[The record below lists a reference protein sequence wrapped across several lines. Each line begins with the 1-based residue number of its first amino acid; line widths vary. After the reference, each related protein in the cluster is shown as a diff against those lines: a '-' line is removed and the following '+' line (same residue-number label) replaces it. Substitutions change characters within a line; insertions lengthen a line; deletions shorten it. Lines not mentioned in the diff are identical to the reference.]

1 MVEKEKYLNQTDI
14 LRRQAEEKTTSMI
27 ENLEVMSEEM
37 LHELR
42 ELRIQQIEL
51 KRQNQIEL
59 DIMRAYFK
67 EREEQL
73 LNIFVKAPLGIFHS
87 VWEGRF
93 LTANPA
99 LAKMLGYSSPEE
111 LISATHDMTTQIY
124 ADPIIR
130 PQIMDALMKSDGWV
144 HYDKILWRRK
154 DGSVIAVDM
163 TGRKVLDATGAFAYL
178 EGFIADITERVQ
190 VEREI
195 QNLNQTLHERVAEE
209 TQRRL
214 DQERL
219 LANNVRRAAVGEMIG
234 AIAHQ
239 WRQPLS
245 TLGMIVQR
253 AHATGTMQGL
263 TLEYL
268 DEFKANAMRQIMFMS
283 ETIDE
288 FRSFYIMDKE
298 KVMFY
303 PSRCISAAVR
313 LVKSLFASK
322 EIGINLQFHDF
333 ESLQSIGFPNEFKQ
347 VILNLLSNSRDA
359 ILQRRKTDGQPE
371 VGCITINISVPES
384 GSIIIHVKDNG
395 SGIPAGF
402 GAMIFDPYFTTK
414 DEVDGT
420 GIGLYM
426 SRIIVE
432 DRLEGRLILVEESL
446 DGAVF
451 RIELPLWEKP

>member
-163 TGRKVLDATGAFAYL
+163 TGRKVLVPQEHSHTSKAL
-178 EGFIADITERVQ
+178 S
-190 VEREI
+190 
-195 QNLNQTLHERVAEE
+195 QTSQSACRWNG
-209 TQRRL
+209 RFR
-214 DQERL
+214 
-219 LANNVRRAAVGEMIG
+219 I
-234 AIAHQ
+234 
-239 WRQPLS
+239 S
-245 TLGMIVQR
+245 TR
-253 AHATGTMQGL
+253 PC
-263 TLEYL
+263 
-268 DEFKANAMRQIMFMS
+268 MS
-283 ETIDE
+283 EW
-288 FRSFYIMDKE
+288 R
-298 KVMFY
+298 
-303 PSRCISAAVR
+303 RRRNAAWIRNGCWPTMSVVR
-313 LVKSLFASK
+313 PWV
-322 EIGINLQFHDF
+322 
-333 ESLQSIGFPNEFKQ
+333 
-347 VILNLLSNSRDA
+347 R
-359 ILQRRKTDGQPE
+359 
-371 VGCITINISVPES
+371 
-384 GSIIIHVKDNG
+384 
-395 SGIPAGF
+395 
-402 GAMIFDPYFTTK
+402 
-414 DEVDGT
+414 
-420 GIGLYM
+420 
-426 SRIIVE
+426 
-432 DRLEGRLILVEESL
+432 
-446 DGAVF
+446 
-451 RIELPLWEKP
+451 